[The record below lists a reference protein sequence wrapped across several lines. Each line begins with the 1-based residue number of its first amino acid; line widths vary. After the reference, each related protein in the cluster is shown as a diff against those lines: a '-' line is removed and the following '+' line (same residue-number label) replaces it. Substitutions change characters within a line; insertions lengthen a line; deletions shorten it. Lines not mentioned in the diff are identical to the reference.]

1 MTWKRIDLVIPKLS
15 KEQFRQV
22 YDKGFDATYALFDAL
37 QQAIETLE
45 NRVAHLEGII
55 AKDSHNSS
63 KPPSS
68 NGFKRPPKSL
78 REKSGKKAGGQ
89 TGHEGTSLR
98 QVENPDKTVI
108 HWPRGK
114 CSCGRCLEN
123 APVIGETKKQVFD
136 LPKIKVLVTEHQ
148 AKTVMCACGKIHA
161 GEFPVGINAPVQYGN
176 GLKALAT
183 YFITQQLLPVQ
194 RTQQIFKDI
203 FGIELSVATLQGST
217 VACHNGLETTETVL
231 KDRIVESAV
240 VHADETGCDVNG
252 KLWWIHSLG
261 NLMYTWYFCEKH
273 RGKEADIVAAVL
285 RRFGG
290 RLVHDGW
297 QTYLHYVCKHALCNA
312 HHLRELVF
320 IDEHLKE
327 PWALKMKKLL
337 LEIKDTVEE
346 ARVKGKKRLSDE
358 VLQRFRNRYL
368 LVIRQGYAVQPPP
381 KKRPPGQRGK
391 QAQPPGKNLLD
402 RLKEHIDEVL
412 AFMYDF
418 SVPFTNNLAERDLRM
433 VKVKLKVSGCFR
445 THFGAQVFCRIRS
458 YLSTLRKQNLDIME
472 YLEKCFNP
480 YSSFI
485 NLLPE

>member
-1 MTWKRIDLVIPKLS
+1 MIPKLS
-15 KEQFRQV
+15 KEQFREV
-22 YDKGFDATYALFDAL
+22 YNKGFEATYALFDAL

-45 NRVAHLEGII
+45 NRVAHLEAII

-78 REKSGKKAGGQ
+78 RKKSGKKAGGQ
-89 TGHEGTSLR
+89 NGHEGATLR
-98 QVENPDKTVI
+98 QVDNPDKTVI
-108 HWPRGK
+108 HRSHGK
-114 CSCGRCLEN
+114 CQCGRCL
-123 APVIGETKKQVFD
+123 ADARVVGTTKKQVFD
-136 LPKIKVLVTEHQ
+136 LPKKIKVEVTEHQ
-148 AKTVMCACGKIHA
+148 AQTVMCACGKVHT
-161 GEFPVGINAPVQYGN
+161 GEFPAGINAPVQYGN

-217 VACHNGLETTETVL
+217 VICHHGLETTETVL
-231 KDRIVESAV
+231 KDRIVESPV

-273 RGKEADIVAAVL
+273 RGKDADTVAATL

-297 QTYLHYVCKHALCNA
+297 KTYLHYVCKHALCNA

-327 PWALKMKKLL
+327 PWAFKMKKLL
-337 LEIKDTVEE
+337 LEIKETVDTACME
-346 ARVKGKKRLSDE
+346 GKKSLSDE
-358 VLQRFRNRYL
+358 VLQRFRKRYNI
-368 LVIRQGYAVQPPP
+368 VIRQGLAAQPPP
-381 KKRPPGQRGK
+381 KKKRPGQRGK
-391 QAQPPGKNLLD
+391 VAQPPGKNLLD
-402 RLKEHIDEVL
+402 RLKNHIDEVL

-445 THFGAQVFCRIRS
+445 THGGAQIFCRIRS
-458 YLSTLRKQNLDIME
+458 FLSTLRKQNLDIME
-472 YLEKCFNP
+472 YLPKCFEQ
-480 YSSFI
+480 YSSFV

>member
-1 MTWKRIDLVIPKLS
+1 MIPKLS
-15 KEQFRQV
+15 KEQFKQV
-22 YDKGFDATYALFDAL
+22 YDKGFEATYALFDAL

-45 NRVAHLEGII
+45 NRVAQLEAIL

-68 NGFKRPPKSL
+68 NGFKRPPQSL

-89 TGHEGTSLR
+89 QGHEGTSLR

-108 HWPRGK
+108 HRPRGN
-114 CSCGRCLEN
+114 CSCGRSLDH
-123 APVIGETKKQVFD
+123 AQVIDTAKKQVFD
-136 LPKIKVLVTEHQ
+136 LPEIKVQVTEYQ
-148 AKTVMCACGKIHA
+148 VQTVMCACGKVHT
-161 GEFPVGINAPVQYGN
+161 GKFPVGVNAPVQYGD

-183 YFITQQLLPVQ
+183 YFIIQQLLPVQ
-194 RTQQIFKDI
+194 RTQQIFKDV
-203 FGIELSVATLQGST
+203 FGIDLSVATLQNST
-217 VACHNGLETTETVL
+217 VACYNGLETTETVIQ
-231 KDRIVESAV
+231 DRIIEAPVA
-240 VHADETGCDVNG
+240 HADETGCDVNK

-261 NLMYTWYFCEKH
+261 TLMHTWYFCEKY
-273 RGKEADIVAAVL
+273 RGQDADTVAAVL

-290 RLVHDGW
+290 RLVHDGCKS
-297 QTYLHYVCKHALCNA
+297 YLHYMCKHALCNA

-337 LEIKDTVEE
+337 LEIKDAVEE
-346 ARVKGKKRLSDE
+346 ARVKRKKRLSDE
-358 VLQRFRNRYL
+358 TLRRFRNRYL
-368 LVIRQGYAVQPPP
+368 LVIRQGYAVQPPS
-381 KKRPPGQRGK
+381 KKRPPAQRGK
-391 QAQPPGKNLLD
+391 LAQTPAKNLLD

-472 YLEKCFNP
+472 YLGKCFIP
-480 YSSFI
+480 YSSFV